1 MKPPLL
7 SIVQTILSSMDS
19 DEVNS
24 ISDTTE
30 SMQVAEIVKT
40 VYNDIAILG
49 QLPRDQLPFQLQASG
64 DATLPVTMYIPEGI
78 DEILWLKYDYA
89 TADQPTTTYQPLRPM
104 PFGEFIN
111 MVTTLNPTETDITT
125 YQYPVGSS
133 TFTLYCRN
141 NIPPVYYT
149 TADDNT
155 ILFDGFDNTVD
166 TTLQS
171 SKTFGLGHAVFQW
184 QMTDTFVPQ
193 LDDTQFQRLLHESKS
208 LAFAELKQ
216 SQHVK
221 AEKSARDIRIIQQS
235 SKYKLPIETAYDR
248 TEIVGRNTRLG
259 HMKPTGR
266 YK

>member
-1 MKPPLL
+1 MKRSLL

-30 SMQVAEIVKT
+30 ALQVAEIVKT
-40 VYNDIAILG
+40 VYYDIAALSN
-49 QLPRDQLPFQLQASG
+49 LPRDQLPFQLQASG
-64 DATLPVTMYIPEGI
+64 DPTLPVTMYIPDGV

-89 TADQPTTTYQPLRPM
+89 TTDQPTTTYQPLRPM

-111 MVTTLNPTETDITT
+111 MVTTLDPTETDITT

-133 TFTLYCRN
+133 AFTLYCRN
-141 NIPPVYYT
+141 DIPPVYYT
-149 TADDNT
+149 TADDHT
-155 ILFDGFDNTVD
+155 ILFDGYDSTVD

-171 SKTFGLGHAVFQW
+171 SKSIGLGQAIFPWQAV
-184 QMTDTFVPQ
+184 DTFVPP
-193 LDDTQFQRLLHESKS
+193 LDDTQSQRLLHESKS

-235 SKYKLPIETAYDR
+235 SKYKLPLETAYDR